1 MNCKFCGHPLPD
13 EKTGRRPREYCTDA
27 HRQAHYRRL
36 HQHTRSGEDATL
48 VSSLLLNQLEEAKAR
63 IAQLEQ
69 AVADLA
75 ETRRQLAQAQED
87 IAELEATVTRLHRQL
102 DLEKRYHEPKSWPFM
117 TWLRKQPPTGLSR
130 RLCADQTIPPRGSRG
145 LYEAHL
151 RRMKCSP
158 EEMLT
163 FTDLWKLMLLSRP

>member
-1 MNCKFCGHPLPD
+1 MNCTFCGHPLPD
-13 EKTGRRPREYCTDA
+13 EKTGRRPREYCNDA

-36 HQHTRSGEDATL
+36 HQHTPSGQDATL
-48 VSSLLLNQLEEAKAR
+48 VNQLEEAKAR

-69 AVADLA
+69 AAADLA
-75 ETRRQLAQAQED
+75 DTRRHLAEAQQD
-87 IAELEATVTRLHRQL
+87 IAELEGTVTRLHHQL

-158 EEMLT
+158 EETQT